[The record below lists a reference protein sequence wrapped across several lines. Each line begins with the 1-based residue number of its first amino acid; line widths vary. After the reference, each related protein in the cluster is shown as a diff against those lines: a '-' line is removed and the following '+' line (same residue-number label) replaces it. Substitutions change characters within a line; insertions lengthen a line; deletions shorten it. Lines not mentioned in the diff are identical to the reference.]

1 MAKAHVRGGSCSCCC
16 CSTTRV
22 APWHSP
28 VLTCLSRH
36 SPLSPHAQPP
46 PDGASGGDSTD
57 YPMVAPVC
65 VWGSFLRGVSS
76 VYHHPHTFYVVSHP
90 PTITL
95 TLSTWCSC
103 MSTITLTLS
112 TWCLIHLPSPS
123 HFLRGVSYVYHHHH
137 TFYVVSHTSTIT
149 LTLST
154 WCLIHLLSPSHFLRG
169 ASSIYHHPHTFYVV
183 SRTSTIT
190 LTLSTWRLIRLPSP
204 SHLLHTL
211 HACTHAPPQVSNGGS
226 VDFTS
231 LARIIQANVKH
242 DNAVSASQYQG
253 GSGSRLDLSGY
264 SSEEDEEGGRQ
275 HRRVFSN
282 ILFKMCG
289 CKGAEGAA
297 EAGPGQAPQR
307 PAAAVHQR
315 RTVSTTGAWPHV
327 TKDSPEHPE
336 YYMGGS
342 SRVR

>member
-137 TFYVVSHTSTIT
+137 TFYVVSH
-149 LTLST
+149 
-154 WCLIHLLSPSHFLRG
+154 
-169 ASSIYHHPHTFYVV
+169 
-183 SRTSTIT
+183 TSTIT